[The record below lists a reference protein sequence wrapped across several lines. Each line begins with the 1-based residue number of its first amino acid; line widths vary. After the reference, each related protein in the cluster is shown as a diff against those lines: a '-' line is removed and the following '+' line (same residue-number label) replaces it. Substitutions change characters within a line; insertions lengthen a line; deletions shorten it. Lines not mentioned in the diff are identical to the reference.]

1 MDSVAEIVC
10 GRLRHEFPLLNPD
23 VKIIQQEL
31 TQYIASYVNEDHPNP
46 MVILDN
52 FYQEKVKEFSLVNL
66 VVTTCDKFSKLPDLA
81 NLTTTCDSIHQKIQN
96 IETKYGITDMDKIIS
111 TTKTI
116 IDAIH
121 NHRAKK

>member
-10 GRLRHEFPLLNPD
+10 GRLRDEFPLLNPD

-31 TQYIASYVNEDHPNP
+31 IQYIASYVNEDHPDP

-66 VVTTCDKFSKLPDLA
+66 IVTTCDKLSKLPDLA
-81 NLTTTCDSIHQKIQN
+81 NFVTPCDFIHQTIQN
-96 IETKYGITDMDKIIS
+96 IETKYGIADMDNIIS
-111 TTKTI
+111 TAKTI